1 MNTIKT
7 HLPIYNGNYGTIW
20 EDAPN
25 EEYEVE
31 YINELRAEKNLNP
44 IEFDDVEFDY
54 KTFYNELSEL
64 ITNEV
69 EFQLKDYVHSI
80 EYFKLNSP
88 KYYNYSNDFI
98 ECEIAP
104 NMEAIKEYINKY
116 QEEWS
121 QYLKDNYTSYDGFI
135 SFHSNDHKSEEWE
148 LNTACKDYHKL
159 GAILGFI
166 AQNEDIKEF
175 DIYDSVIGNISIDI
189 LNYDTLINN

>member
-20 EDAPN
+20 EDAPR

-31 YINELRAEKNLNP
+31 YINELREEKNLKP

-64 ITNEV
+64 ISNEV
-69 EFQLKDYVHSI
+69 EFVLKDYVHSI
-80 EYFKLNSP
+80 EYL
-88 KYYNYSNDFI
+88 
-98 ECEIAP
+98 
-104 NMEAIKEYINKY
+104 NMEAIKEYVNKY

-159 GAILGFI
+159 GVVLGFI
-166 AQNEDIKEF
+166 AQNEGIKEF
-175 DIYDSVIGNISIDI
+175 DIYDDVIGNISIDI

>member
-7 HLPIYNGNYGTIW
+7 HLPIYSGNYGTIW
-20 EDAPN
+20 EDAPR

-31 YINELRAEKNLNP
+31 NINELRAEKNLKP
-44 IEFDDVEFDY
+44 IEFDDIEFDY
-54 KTFYNELSEL
+54 ETFYNELSEL

-80 EYFKLNSP
+80 KYLKLNSP
-88 KYYNYSNDFI
+88 KYYNYSNDSI

-116 QEEWS
+116 QKEWS
-121 QYLKDNYTSYDGFI
+121 QYLKDNYTSYDGFY
-135 SFHSNDHKSEEWE
+135 SFHSNDYKSEEWE

-159 GAILGFI
+159 GAVLEFI
-166 AQNEDIKEF
+166 AQNESIEEYDIF
-175 DIYDSVIGNISIDI
+175 DSVIGNISIDI

>member
-20 EDAPN
+20 QDAPN

-31 YINELRAEKNLNP
+31 HINELRAEKNLKP
-44 IEFDDVEFDY
+44 IEFDDIEFDY
-54 KTFYNELSEL
+54 KNFYNELSEL

-80 EYFKLNSP
+80 KYLKLNSP
-88 KYYNYSNDFI
+88 KYYNYSNDSI

-121 QYLKDNYTSYDGFI
+121 QYLKDNYTSYDGFC
-135 SFHSNDHKSEEWE
+135 SFHSNDYKSEEWE

-159 GAILGFI
+159 GAVLEFI
-166 AQNEDIKEF
+166 AQNESIEEY
-175 DIYDSVIGNISIDI
+175 DIYDSVIGNVCIDI

>member
-7 HLPIYNGNYGTIW
+7 HLPIYSGNYGTIW
-20 EDAPN
+20 EDAPR

-31 YINELRAEKNLNP
+31 NINELRAEKNLKP
-44 IEFDDVEFDY
+44 IEFDDIEFDY
-54 KTFYNELSEL
+54 ETFYNELSEL

-80 EYFKLNSP
+80 KYLKLNSP
-88 KYYNYSNDFI
+88 KYYNYSNDSI

-104 NMEAIKEYINKY
+104 NMEAIKEYINKH
-116 QEEWS
+116 QKEWS
-121 QYLKDNYTSYDGFI
+121 QYLKDNYTSYDGFY
-135 SFHSNDHKSEEWE
+135 SFHSNDYKSEEWE

-159 GAILGFI
+159 GAVLEFI
-166 AQNEDIKEF
+166 AQNESIEEYDIF
-175 DIYDSVIGNISIDI
+175 DSVIGNISIDI

>member
-20 EDAPN
+20 QDAPN

-31 YINELRAEKNLNP
+31 HINELRAEKNLKP
-44 IEFDDVEFDY
+44 IEFDDIEFDY
-54 KTFYNELSEL
+54 KNFYNELSEL

-80 EYFKLNSP
+80 KYLKLNSP
-88 KYYNYSNDFI
+88 RYYNYSNDSI

-121 QYLKDNYTSYDGFI
+121 QYLKDNYTSYDGFC
-135 SFHSNDHKSEEWE
+135 SFHSNDYKSEEWE

-159 GAILGFI
+159 GAVLEFI
-166 AQNEDIKEF
+166 AQNESIEEY
-175 DIYDSVIGNISIDI
+175 DIYDSVIGNICIDI

>member
-7 HLPIYNGNYGTIW
+7 HLPIYSGNYGTIW
-20 EDAPN
+20 EDAPR

-31 YINELRAEKNLNP
+31 NINELRAEKNLKP
-44 IEFDDVEFDY
+44 IEFDDIEFDY
-54 KTFYNELSEL
+54 ETFYNELSEL

-80 EYFKLNSP
+80 KYLKLNSP
-88 KYYNYSNDFI
+88 KYYNYSNDSI

-104 NMEAIKEYINKY
+104 NMEAIKEYINEY
-116 QEEWS
+116 QGEWS
-121 QYLKDNYTSYDGFI
+121 QYLKDNYTSYDGFY
-135 SFHSNDHKSEEWE
+135 SFHSNDYKSEEWE

-159 GAILGFI
+159 GAVLEFI
-166 AQNEDIKEF
+166 AQNESIEEYDIF
-175 DIYDSVIGNISIDI
+175 DSVIGNISIDI

>member
-20 EDAPN
+20 QDAPN

-31 YINELRAEKNLNP
+31 HINELRAEKNLKP
-44 IEFDDVEFDY
+44 IEFDDIEFDY
-54 KTFYNELSEL
+54 KNFYNELSEL

-80 EYFKLNSP
+80 KYLKLNSP
-88 KYYNYSNDFI
+88 KYYNYSNDSI

-121 QYLKDNYTSYDGFI
+121 QYLKDNYTSYDGFC
-135 SFHSNDHKSEEWE
+135 SFHSNDYKSEEWE

-159 GAILGFI
+159 GAVLEFI
-166 AQNEDIKEF
+166 AQNESIEEY
-175 DIYDSVIGNISIDI
+175 DIYDSVIGNICIDI

>member
-1 MNTIKT
+1 
-7 HLPIYNGNYGTIW
+7 
-20 EDAPN
+20 
-25 EEYEVE
+25 VE
-31 YINELRAEKNLNP
+31 NINELRAEKNLKP
-44 IEFDDVEFDY
+44 IEFDDIEFDY

-80 EYFKLNSP
+80 KYLKLNSP
-88 KYYNYSNDFI
+88 QYYNYSNDSI

-116 QEEWS
+116 QKEWS
-121 QYLKDNYTSYDGFI
+121 QYLKDNYTSYDGFR
-135 SFHSNDHKSEEWE
+135 SFHSNDYKSEEWE

-159 GAILGFI
+159 GAVLEFI
-166 AQNEDIKEF
+166 AQNESIEEY
-175 DIYDSVIGNISIDI
+175 DIYDSVIGNICIDI